1 MSIEIQ
7 RAVNRTPQ
15 PWKNGLGVQY
25 EITCD
30 GSLPDDWTWRL
41 STADITQGV
50 PFSVFPG
57 VNREFCVAD
66 GNGVVLNINGVDH
79 RCEPGSI
86 TKFRGDDMV
95 FATLIDGQIRA
106 LNLMV
111 RDSAPE
117 KHLTIHRDGEGI
129 NMEHAVAAVTI
140 ICPANVAY
148 SEGEVVLETLDSL
161 LVVDSEKFV
170 GETFV
175 RMVEGCAIAVMK

>member
-1 MSIEIQ
+1 LSIEIQ
-7 RAVNRTPQ
+7 RAVDRMPQ

-41 STADITQGV
+41 STADITQDV

-86 TKFRGDDMV
+86 TKFRGDDVV
-95 FATLIDGQIRA
+95 FATLIDGPMRA

-111 RDSAPE
+111 RDGAVE
-117 KHLTIHRDGEGI
+117 KHLQVVRAGGSIDLR
-129 NMEHAVAAVTI
+129 NSNAVVAITGAVKLQQKW
-140 ICPANVAY
+140 
-148 SEGEVVLETLDSL
+148 GEVVLETLDSQ
-161 LVVDSEKFV
+161 LVLNSEKFV
-170 GETFV
+170 VETLSAV
-175 RMVEGCAIAVMK
+175 VEGCAIALL